1 MYSTFLGNRNLII
14 VFLFSGVSSTEARH
28 YKDDIPVAT
37 EWDKLSRWHEPS
49 LAVNGNIDNDDNFG
63 GQGSDEEV
71 ERDSEQDRVG
81 RPGRS
86 RRSLS
91 ARGRSNNEIVRGA
104 GQGGRCLTE
113 EAEPE
118 VKYFYLNQNPE
129 EVKIL
134 TSDNPTQR
142 WEDNLTQQGLEN
154 TLKSNIKI
162 YILSAEWKGNEV
174 ESGDSEMLHN
184 IVRDTTQKS
193 EKHELFPEVTRNPN
207 YTSFSF

>member
-49 LAVNGNIDNDDNFG
+49 LAVKGNIDNDG
-63 GQGSDEEV
+63 EQGIDETV
-71 ERDSEQDRVG
+71 GRDSEQGRVG

-142 WEDNLTQQGLEN
+142 
-154 TLKSNIKI
+154 
-162 YILSAEWKGNEV
+162 
-174 ESGDSEMLHN
+174 
-184 IVRDTTQKS
+184 
-193 EKHELFPEVTRNPN
+193 
-207 YTSFSF
+207 